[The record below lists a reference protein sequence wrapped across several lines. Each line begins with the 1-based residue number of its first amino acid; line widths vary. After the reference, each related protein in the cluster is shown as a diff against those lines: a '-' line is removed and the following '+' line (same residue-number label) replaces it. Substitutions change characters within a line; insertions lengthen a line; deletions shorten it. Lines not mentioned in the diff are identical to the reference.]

1 MVWYNINMAKD
12 NKYNTKDMKPE
23 SIDSV
28 EIIRKK
34 KFSFPSL
41 GVVVEAT
48 TLEEAHKLAIELTS
62 QKN

>member
-12 NKYNTKDMKPE
+12 NKYSTKEMRPE
-23 SIDSV
+23 MASQ
-28 EIIRKK
+28 EIKRKK

-48 TLEEAHKLAIELTS
+48 TLEEAQKLAIELTS
-62 QKN
+62 QK